1 MQTVTLPQSSANE
14 APLLS
19 TMTLARIFPGPVL
32 AERSGAHLTSALTLL
47 RLVTLS
53 PSAPQPPG
61 GQDAACPEGLLSPP
75 AGSLVAA
82 GTRASPPGLPGPS
95 PCSTQLPT
103 LASAQAPAPSPSSW
117 KACGGPGPRGSLWSL
132 QTLTLKQKLIFNV
145 VRTWVSEV

>member
-19 TMTLARIFPGPVL
+19 TMTLARTFPGPVL

-53 PSAPQPPG
+53 PSASQPPG

-82 GTRASPPGLPGPS
+82 GTRASPLGLPGPLTLQHTAPNTGQHTS
-95 PCSTQLPT
+95 PCALTFLLEGTQRARAARKPLVTPNT
-103 LASAQAPAPSPSSW
+103 DS
-117 KACGGPGPRGSLWSL
+117 
-132 QTLTLKQKLIFNV
+132 
-145 VRTWVSEV
+145 